1 MAERPRLGEL
11 LLGTQGLALMRLAYG
26 GDEAAR
32 QAQVEGM
39 RDLLARY
46 DGDSGL
52 LAPLPGS
59 EHDLDA
65 GYALWSQTYDGP
77 MRLMTVE
84 EPAMHALFD
93 GLPPGCD
100 VLDAACGTARHGVE
114 IARRGHRLTGVDRS
128 PHMLEKA
135 RAKLPDATFL
145 DGELEALP
153 VPDAA
158 FDAVVCGLA
167 LVHLPRLEA
176 VMAEFARV
184 LRPGGRLIISDV
196 HPMPI
201 LVGWQAQF
209 RGASGEAA
217 FIRLHPHLLSEYTTA
232 ALAAGLRVASC
243 AEPALTPDSVV
254 TPAAEH
260 VPEANRAAWVGMP
273 GVVVWEFRKEE

>member
-1 MAERPRLGEL
+1 MAQRPRLGEL
-11 LLGTQGLALMRLAYG
+11 LLGTEGLALMRLAYS
-26 GDEAAR
+26 GDEAGRRAR
-32 QAQVEGM
+32 VAEM
-39 RDLLARY
+39 RDLLGRH
-46 DGDSGL
+46 DGEAGM
-52 LAPLPGS
+52 LAPLPGA
-59 EHDLDA
+59 ERNLDD

-77 MRLMTVE
+77 LRLFTLE

-93 GLPPGCD
+93 VLPPGCD
-100 VLDAACGTARHGVE
+100 VLDAACGTARHG
-114 IARRGHRLTGVDRS
+114 AQLAARGHRVTGVDRS

-135 RAKLPDATFL
+135 RAKLPDAVFHEG
-145 DGELEALP
+145 DLEALP
-153 VPDAA
+153 LRDAN

-167 LVHLPRLEA
+167 LVHLPRLDK

-209 RGASGEAA
+209 RGADGEAA
-217 FIRLHPHLLSEYTTA
+217 FIRLFPHLLSEYATMA
-232 ALAAGLRVASC
+232 MAAGLRVTACS
-243 AEPALTPDSVV
+243 EPALTDQAVV

-273 GVVVWEFRKEE
+273 GVVVWEFRKD